1 MVDFVFS
8 AARLL
13 LALAL
18 VALNGFFVA
27 AEFAFVKVRATRVD
41 AMVEEGGKAALRVQ
55 DAMDNLDDY
64 LAVTQLGITLSSLG
78 LGWAGEPAVAAV
90 IEPILGAVLPQ
101 SVVHIV
107 AVAIGFSIITFLHV
121 VFGELAPKT
130 LAIQEAERIALMV
143 SGPMKVFYYLFIP
156 GLVVFNG
163 TANYFTGLV
172 GVSPASETEETHS
185 QEELLTIV
193 GRSGEHG
200 AIDVEEVE
208 MIESVFD
215 MGDTIAREVMT
226 PRPDVA
232 TVAARTPLSELRSIV
247 ATGPYTRYVVIDEE
261 TDEPV
266 EGFVHAKD
274 VLRAIEETAES
285 AAADD
290 GENEGEPLARDLVRE
305 VLVVAETR
313 RIDDILSEFQARNV
327 QMAVVID
334 EWGALEGILTI
345 EDVLEELVGEISD
358 EFDLEDHH
366 PSMTQLEDR
375 AWEIDGGVPIDRVNE
390 RLGTAFANDDYD
402 TIGGV
407 VLGKLG
413 SDPATGDRV
422 ELDGYA
428 ATVEAV
434 DGNRIST
441 VVLRKTDAD
450 DGDDDVLDDSAGA
463 GVAAE
468 RSAEAERASEAD
480 SESDDADP
488 AGSGNE

>member
-27 AEFAFVKVRATRVD
+27 SEFAFVKVRATRVD

-55 DAMDNLDDY
+55 EAMDNLDDY

-90 IEPILGAVLPQ
+90 IEPVLGAVLPEG
-101 SVVHIV
+101 VVHIV

-130 LAIQEAERIALMV
+130 LAIQEAERIALLV
-143 SGPMKVFYYLFIP
+143 SAPMKVFYYLFIP

-163 TANYFTGLV
+163 TANYFTGLI
-172 GVSPASETEETHS
+172 GVSPASESEETHS
-185 QEELLTIV
+185 EEELLTIV

-215 MGDTIAREVMT
+215 LGDTIAREVMT

-232 TVAARTPLSELRSIV
+232 TVAARTPLSELRSIA
-247 ATGPYTRYVVIDEE
+247 ATGPYTRYVVVDEE

-274 VLRAIEETAES
+274 VLRAIEEMS

-290 GENEGEPLARDLVRE
+290 GESEPLARDLVRE
-305 VLVVAETR
+305 VLVVPETR

-345 EDVLEELVGEISD
+345 EDVLEELVGEITD
-358 EFDLEDHH
+358 EFDLDDHE
-366 PSMTQLEDR
+366 PSMVQLEDG
-375 AWEIDGGVPIDRVNE
+375 AWELDGGVPIDRVNE
-390 RLGTAFANDDYD
+390 RLGAAFANDEYD

-407 VLGKLG
+407 VLGALG

-434 DGNRIST
+434 DGTRIST
-441 VVLRKTDAD
+441 VVLRETDAG
-450 DGDDDVLDDSAGA
+450 DGSDDVLDDSAGA
-463 GVAAE
+463 
-468 RSAEAERASEAD
+468 
-480 SESDDADP
+480 DAGDGTD
-488 AGSGNE
+488 ATGSGGE

>member
-1 MVDFVFS
+1 MVDLVFS

-13 LALAL
+13 LALVL

-27 AEFAFVKVRATRVD
+27 SEFAFVKVRATRVD

-55 DAMDNLDDY
+55 EAMDNLDDY

-90 IEPILGAVLPQ
+90 IEPVLGAVLPEGL
-101 SVVHIV
+101 VHLV

-130 LAIQEAERIALMV
+130 LAIQEAERIALFV
-143 SGPMKVFYYLFIP
+143 SAPMKVFYYLFIP

-172 GVSPASETEETHS
+172 GVSPASESEETHS
-185 QEELLTIV
+185 EEELLTIV

-215 MGDTIAREVMT
+215 LGDTIAREVMT

-247 ATGPYTRYVVIDEE
+247 ATGPYTRYVVVDEE

-274 VLRAIEETAES
+274 VLRAIEETAEAGES

-290 GENEGEPLARDLVRE
+290 GESEGEPLARDLVRE
-305 VLVVAETR
+305 VLVVPETR

-345 EDVLEELVGEISD
+345 EDVLEELVGEITD
-358 EFDLEDHH
+358 EFDLEDHE
-366 PSMTQLEDR
+366 PSMVQLDDG
-375 AWEIDGGVPIDRVNE
+375 AWELDGGVPIGRVNE

-413 SDPATGDRV
+413 SDPAIGDRV
-422 ELDGYA
+422 ALDGYA

-434 DGNRIST
+434 DGTRIST
-441 VVLRKTDAD
+441 VVLRETDAD
-450 DGDDDVLDDSAGA
+450 DGSDDVLDDSAGA

-468 RSAEAERASEAD
+468 RSAEAGSEPEGAD
-480 SESDDADP
+480 ATGSD
-488 AGSGNE
+488 GE

>member
-13 LALAL
+13 LALVL

-27 AEFAFVKVRATRVD
+27 SEFAFVKVRATRVD

-55 DAMDNLDDY
+55 EAMNNLDDY

-90 IEPILGAVLPQ
+90 IEPVLGAVLPEG
-101 SVVHIV
+101 VVHIV

-130 LAIQEAERIALMV
+130 LAIQEAERIALFV
-143 SGPMKVFYYLFIP
+143 SAPMKMFYYLFIP

-163 TANYFTGLV
+163 TANYFTGLI
-172 GVSPASETEETHS
+172 GVSPASESEETHS
-185 QEELLTIV
+185 EEELLTIV

-215 MGDTIAREVMT
+215 LGDTIAREVMT

-232 TVAARTPLSELRSIV
+232 TVAARTPLSELRSIA
-247 ATGPYTRYVVIDEE
+247 ATGPYTRYVVVDEE
-261 TDEPV
+261 TDVPV

-274 VLRAIEETAES
+274 VLRAIEETD

-290 GENEGEPLARDLVRE
+290 GESEDEPLARDLVRE
-305 VLVVAETR
+305 VLVVPETR

-345 EDVLEELVGEISD
+345 EDVLEELVGEITD
-358 EFDLEDHH
+358 EFDLDADE
-366 PSMTQLEDR
+366 PSMTGLEDG
-375 AWEIDGGVPIDRVNE
+375 AWKLDGGVPIDQVNE

-407 VLGKLG
+407 VLGALG
-413 SDPATGDRV
+413 SDPVTGDRV
-422 ELDGYA
+422 ALDGYA

-434 DGNRIST
+434 DGTRIST
-441 VVLRKTDAD
+441 VVLRESDAAAEAAPERGDAD
-450 DGDDDVLDDSAGA
+450 AT
-463 GVAAE
+463 
-468 RSAEAERASEAD
+468 
-480 SESDDADP
+480 
-488 AGSGNE
+488 GSGGE

>member
-1 MVDFVFS
+1 MVDLVFS

-27 AEFAFVKVRATRVD
+27 SEFAFVKVRATRVE

-55 DAMDNLDDY
+55 EAMDNLDDY

-90 IEPILGAVLPQ
+90 IEPVLGAVLPQ
-101 SVVHIV
+101 SAVHIV

-143 SGPMKVFYYLFIP
+143 SAPMKVFYYLFIP

-172 GVSPASETEETHS
+172 GVSPASESEETHS
-185 QEELLTIV
+185 EEELLTIV

-215 MGDTIAREVMT
+215 LGDTIAREVMT

-247 ATGPYTRYVVIDEE
+247 ATGPYTRYVVVDEE

-274 VLRAIEETAES
+274 VLRAIEERGP
-285 AAADD
+285 AADD
-290 GENEGEPLARDLVRE
+290 GESDGEPLARDLVRE
-305 VLVVAETR
+305 VLVVPETR

-345 EDVLEELVGEISD
+345 EDVLEELVGEITD
-358 EFDLEDHH
+358 EFDLEDHE
-366 PSMTQLEDR
+366 PSMVQLEDG
-375 AWEIDGGVPIDRVNE
+375 AWELDGGVPIDRVNE
-390 RLGTAFANDDYD
+390 RLGTAFANDEYD

-407 VLGKLG
+407 VLGELG

-422 ELDGYA
+422 ALDGYA

-434 DGNRIST
+434 DGTRIST
-441 VVLRKTDAD
+441 VVLRKTDAGD
-450 DGDDDVLDDSAGA
+450 GGDDILDDSAGA

-468 RSAEAERASEAD
+468 RAAEAGSE
-480 SESDDADP
+480 DAD
-488 AGSGNE
+488 ATGTGGE